1 MDFVYTV
8 IHETAPLKFKDT
20 LISLNIDATVETAL
34 SAAKDKLRKV
44 LKDKTRHSSTYN
56 LLQCRIQ

>member
-8 IHETAPLKFKDT
+8 IHETAPLKFKDR
-20 LISLNIDATVETAL
+20 LISLNIDATLETAL